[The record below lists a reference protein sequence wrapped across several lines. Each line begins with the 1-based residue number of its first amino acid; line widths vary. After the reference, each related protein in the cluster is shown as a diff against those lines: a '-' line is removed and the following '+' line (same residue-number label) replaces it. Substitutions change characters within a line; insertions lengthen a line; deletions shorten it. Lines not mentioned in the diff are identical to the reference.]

1 MCLHTMLMREVF
13 PAPFEPRSP
22 KHFPLWMASEK
33 PLTATFSAFP
43 SFGGYTFLMLSIMM
57 E

>member
-1 MCLHTMLMREVF
+1 MLMREVF
-13 PAPFEPRSP
+13 PAPLEPRSP
-22 KHFPLWMASEK
+22 KHCPLWIESEK

-43 SFGGYTFLMLSIMM
+43 SFGGYTFLMLSIIT